1 MIFMDSRQQY
11 HSKGPSPGRRTMVS
25 VQANFPISGRLEGN
39 HT

>member
-11 HSKGPSPGRRTMVS
+11 HSKGPSPGRKTMAS
-25 VQANFPISGRLEGN
+25 VQADFPMSGRSERN